1 MYYVVYG
8 VLYAFSLLPFR
19 ILYFISDGV
28 YALLYYIIRY
38 RRDVVMQNLL
48 IAFPEKT
55 EAERITIAKG
65 FYKNFVDNFI
75 EVIKLLSLPRKEVDK
90 RFTCSDYSVINDVY
104 KTGKNMQIHLGHFFN
119 WEMANLAYAMHV
131 VYPLLVVYMPIKNQ
145 IFNRIFYKA
154 RTRFGTQLV
163 AATKFRQDF
172 QPHQKGRY
180 ALVLVGDQNPGGP
193 DRAYWTDFFGRKTP
207 FVLGPEKGARL
218 KKAAVVMVSFKKV
231 KRGYYASYP
240 QLLTL
245 EPRSL
250 PDGEITRRMAKFVED
265 SVRKD
270 PSNYLWSHRR
280 WKYEYVAE
288 KYEKLLV

>member
-1 MYYVVYG
+1 
-8 VLYAFSLLPFR
+8 
-19 ILYFISDGV
+19 
-28 YALLYYIIRY
+28 
-38 RRDVVMQNLL
+38 MQNLL
-48 IAFPEKT
+48 IAFPEKS
-55 EAERITIAKG
+55 EAERTQIAKG

-75 EVIKLLSLPRKEVDK
+75 EVIKLLSLSRKEVDK
-90 RFTCSDYSVINDVY
+90 RFTCSDYNVINDVFA
-104 KTGKNMQIHLGHFFN
+104 TGKNMQIHLGHFFN
-119 WEMANLAYAMHV
+119 WEVANLAYSMHV
-131 VYPLLVVYMPIKNQ
+131 VFPLLVVYMPIKNE

-163 AATKFRQDF
+163 AATKFRQEF

-218 KKAAVVMVSFKKV
+218 NNAAVVMVSFKKV
-231 KRGYYASYP
+231 KRGYYTSYP

-245 EPRSL
+245 EPRTL
-250 PDGEITRRMAKFVED
+250 PDGEITRRMARFVED

-288 KYEKLLV
+288 KYEKLVV